1 MKLLKAFEIMALEKK
16 AARQMYQSLRKTA
29 MKRLARLQRTGR
41 DIYIDNIPKMKQAK
55 DLTDE
60 QIYDELKDVTLF
72 LKNPFTLIR
81 KVKAF
86 EKQMVKDLNEAGYD
100 FVNMENITRVNY
112 MLGKMK
118 EEAGK
123 AEWNSDKA
131 LEQIEQFE
139 RLNISMEEFEKNIN
153 KFMELDPKTMEKM
166 KPNRDGSQMS
176 WSEME
181 ERIKRAERRKK

>member
-60 QIYDELKDVTLF
+60 QLYDELKEVTLF

>member
-1 MKLLKAFEIMALEKK
+1 MKLLKAFEVMALGKK
-16 AARQMYQSLRKTA
+16 AARQLYQSLRKTA

-55 DLTDE
+55 DLTDV
-60 QIYDELKDVTLF
+60 QIYDELKDVNLF
-72 LKNPFTLIR
+72 LKNPFTLMR

-100 FVNMENITRVNY
+100 FVNMENITRINF

-123 AEWNSDKA
+123 ATWNSDKA

-139 RLNISMEEFEKNIN
+139 RLNISKEEFEDNIE
-153 KFMELDPKTMEKM
+153 KFMELDPKTMEKF
-166 KPNRDGSQMS
+166 KPNKDGSQMT
-176 WSEME
+176 WSDMDK
-181 ERIKRAERRKK
+181 RIKRAERRKK